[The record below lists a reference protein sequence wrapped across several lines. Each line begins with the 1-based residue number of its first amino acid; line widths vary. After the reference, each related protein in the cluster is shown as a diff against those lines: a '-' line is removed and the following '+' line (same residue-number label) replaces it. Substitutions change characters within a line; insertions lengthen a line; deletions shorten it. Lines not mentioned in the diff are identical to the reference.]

1 MAVIGGGP
9 RGTSV
14 VERLIARHRAL
25 GGSAPA
31 LVIRVVEPHDPGP
44 GHVWRPDQS
53 RLFLMNTPCL
63 YPTVVPVGAPAASI
77 APAPVG
83 LSFDAWRER
92 AVAGLVPGLDDDDA
106 AECAGLASRDFPSR
120 ALYGRYLAWVFTEV
134 VEAAPSSVTV
144 VHHRNEAVSLDCN
157 GSAPQGDGPAP
168 RGDASVRRG
177 DGSVPHGGREWR
189 ITLDDGSRVDAD
201 DVVLALGHLAATL
214 TPEQGRLQDAAA
226 RHGLQY
232 WPPAVPADV
241 SWHRL
246 PAGKTVLVRGLGLNF
261 FDAMIQ
267 LTEGRGGRFSSGDDG
282 RLAYTPSGKEPRLV
296 AASRRGVPYRAKA
309 DLDSYFPRSVVLR
322 YCTPERALAFRA
334 SGVQPGFDHDLW
346 PLLHRDVL
354 WAYYSTLGRT
364 APGGLLTPPAA
375 FLTALD
381 AALATEGPDW
391 EAAAGRVI
399 ARSVPEDLRLDV
411 EALAH
416 PFAGRRFED
425 GDAFTAAVLAYL
437 DADAAGSARGEDD
450 PLKMAIGALNAG
462 RTVIKQAVADG
473 GISASSW
480 NAELRG
486 WFEPL
491 VEGLASGPPP
501 LRIAQLAALVRA
513 GIVRFVGPN
522 PGFGFDPEAGLFRAA
537 SPWVPGDSF
546 TARYLVEAMMPA
558 NRVSTSL
565 SPLMRQLLQQG
576 TVRPATSMGD
586 DGIPVTSD
594 GLDVTPPPYR
604 AVDRSGREQGS
615 LFVIG
620 LQLTSVQW
628 GTAIAAQAGVA
639 LAAGSRTLLDAD
651 TIAGAV
657 LERASDAVP
666 PSGERHAEAQMTE
679 ASTAG

>member
-1 MAVIGGGP
+1 METQHARQVAVIGGGP

-14 VERLIARHRAL
+14 VERLIAGHRAL
-25 GGSAPA
+25 GAAAPA
-31 LVIRVVEPHDPGP
+31 LVIRVVEPEDPGP

-63 YPTVVPVGAPAASI
+63 YPTVVPVGDTAAGI

-92 AVAGLVPGLDDDDA
+92 VVAGLVPGLDGGDV
-106 AECAGLASRDFPSR
+106 AECRGLASRDFPSR
-120 ALYGRYLAWVFTEV
+120 ALYGRYLAWMFGEV
-134 VEAAPSSVTV
+134 VRTAPPDVTV
-144 VHHRNEAVSLDCN
+144 VHHRNEAIALHR
-157 GSAPQGDGPAP
+157 DGA
-168 RGDASVRRG
+168 ARRG
-177 DGSVPHGGREWR
+177 SREWR
-189 ITLDDGSRVDAD
+189 ITLDDGSRFDAD

-241 SWHRL
+241 SWNRL

-267 LTEGRGGRFSSGDDG
+267 LTEGRGGRFAGGDDG
-282 RLAYTPSGKEPRLV
+282 RLVYTPSGKEPRLI

-309 DLDSYFPRSVVLR
+309 SLDSYFPRSIVLR
-322 YCTPERALAFRA
+322 FCTLDRALAFRA

-354 WAYYSTLGRT
+354 WAYYSTLVRT
-364 APGGLLTPPAA
+364 APAVLQAPPEA
-375 FLTALD
+375 FLAALD
-381 AALATEGPDW
+381 AALATDGPGW
-391 EAAAGRVI
+391 EAAAGDAV
-399 ARSVPEDLRLDV
+399 ARAVPADLGLDV

-416 PFAGRRFED
+416 PFAGRRFAD
-425 GDAFTAAVLAYL
+425 GAAFTSAVLAYL
-437 DADAAGSARGEDD
+437 DADAAGSALGEDD
-450 PLKMAIGALNAG
+450 PLKMAIGAMNAG

-473 GISASSW
+473 GISVASW

-522 PGFGFDPEAGLFRAA
+522 PSFGFDPDTGLFRAA
-537 SPWVPGDSF
+537 SPWVSGDSF
-546 TARYLVEAMMPA
+546 TAHYLVEAMMPA

-565 SPLMRQLLQQG
+565 SPLMRQMLREG
-576 TVRPATSMGD
+576 IVRPATFMGEA
-586 DGIPVTSD
+586 GVPVTTS

-604 AVDRSGREQGS
+604 AVDGTGREQGS

-620 LQLTSVQW
+620 LQLASVQW
-628 GTAIAAQAGVA
+628 GTAIAAQAGA
-639 LAAGSRTLLDAD
+639 SLEAGSRTLLDAD
-651 TIAGAV
+651 AIAGAV
-657 LERASDAVP
+657 LDRASGGTPSVVP
-666 PSGERHAEAQMTE
+666 SPAGQRAGADVT
-679 ASTAG
+679 AAPTAG

>member
-1 MAVIGGGP
+1 MEIQDARQVAVIGGGP

-14 VERLIARHRAL
+14 VERLIAGHRAL
-25 GGSAPA
+25 GEAAPA
-31 LVIRVVEPHDPGP
+31 LVIRVVEPQDPGP

-63 YPTVVPVGAPAASI
+63 YPTVVPVGAPAGGI

-92 AVAGLVPGLDDDDA
+92 VVAGLVPGLDGDDVT
-106 AECAGLASRDFPSR
+106 ECAGLASQDFPSR
-120 ALYGRYLAWVFTEV
+120 ALYGRYLAWMFGEV
-134 VEAAPSSVTV
+134 VRAAPSNVAV
-144 VHHRNEAVSLDCN
+144 VHHRNEAVGLHRN
-157 GSAPQGDGPAP
+157 AAA
-168 RGDASVRRG
+168 R
-177 DGSVPHGGREWR
+177 HGGRDWR
-189 ITLDDGSRVDAD
+189 ITLDDGSRFDVDE
-201 DVVLALGHLAATL
+201 VVLALGHLAATL

-241 SWHRL
+241 SWNRL

-267 LTEGRGGRFSSGDDG
+267 LTEGRGGRFVSGDDG
-282 RLAYTPSGKEPRLV
+282 RLVYAPSGKEPRLV

-309 DLDSYFPRSVVLR
+309 SLDSYVPRSVVLR
-322 YCTPERALAFRA
+322 FCTLDRALAFRA

-364 APGGLLTPPAA
+364 APAMLHTPPEA
-375 FLTALD
+375 FLADLD
-381 AALATEGPDW
+381 AALATDGPSW
-391 EAAAGRVI
+391 EAAA
-399 ARSVPEDLRLDV
+399 ARAVERAVPADLRLDV

-416 PFAGRRFED
+416 PFAGRRFAD
-425 GDAFTAAVLAYL
+425 GAAFTTAVLAYL

-450 PLKMAIGALNAG
+450 PLKMAIGAMNAG
-462 RTVIKQAVADG
+462 RTVIKQVVADG
-473 GISASSW
+473 GISVASW

-522 PGFGFDPEAGLFRAA
+522 PSFGFDPDSGQFRAA
-537 SPWVPGDSF
+537 SPWVSGDSF
-546 TARYLVEAMMPA
+546 TANYLVEAMMPA

-565 SPLMRQLLQQG
+565 SPLMRQMLRDG
-576 TVRPATSMGD
+576 IVRPATFLGEA
-586 DGIPVTSD
+586 GIPVTTS

-604 AVDRSGREQGS
+604 AVDGSGREQGS

-620 LQLTSVQW
+620 LQLASVQW
-628 GTAIAAQAGVA
+628 GIAIAAQAGA
-639 LAAGSRTLLDAD
+639 SLEGGSRTLLDAD

-657 LERASDAVP
+657 LDRASGRMPKAVTPSSVQRTIADAK
-666 PSGERHAEAQMTE
+666 A